1 MIGRIYRHQLRSQ
14 MHSNTCVIIR
24 DTCHKIRS
32 LAFDTTCSSIK
43 KLPPI
48 LWELYGLKPV
58 NYLSVS
64 YTSRDNQSW
73 GYVGPRVSPQHVAI
87 LWQSFLLRHMNLSIS
102 APGWDSQ
109 LRAWVTTAGIAWLP
123 RKSLLFTYTN
133 KFCLGGNKNILII
146 QSHWSGKKCG

>member
-73 GYVGPRVSPQHVAI
+73 GYVGPRVSPQHVASHPVTI
-87 LWQSFLLRHMNLSIS
+87 LPATPHESLYLCAGLRFTITSLSDNRWNS
-102 APGWDSQ
+102 
-109 LRAWVTTAGIAWLP
+109 LVTKEIVTI
-123 RKSLLFTYTN
+123 Y
-133 KFCLGGNKNILII
+133 IY
-146 QSHWSGKKCG
+146 